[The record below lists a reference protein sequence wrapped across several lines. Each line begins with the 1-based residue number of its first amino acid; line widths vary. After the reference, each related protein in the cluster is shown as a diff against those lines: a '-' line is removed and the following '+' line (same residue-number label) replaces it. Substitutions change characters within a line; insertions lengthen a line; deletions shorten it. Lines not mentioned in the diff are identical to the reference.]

1 VVLLEREQFL
11 MELTRLFQKC
21 GSLDSVF
28 ITLKKK
34 GAVESFEPSDKC
46 LLRPTDG
53 KKISTMVSSKEVN
66 KLYQAYWNLLR
77 TNMDGLKKREK
88 KVGVKEQSSTVKV
101 SSLASG
107 SLHGACSSSACVSAS
122 LFLSLS

>member
-88 KVGVKEQSSTVKV
+88 KVGVKEQSSTVKGTRYP
-101 SSLASG
+101 AFPTI
-107 SLHGACSSSACVSAS
+107 AAFFYIC
-122 LFLSLS
+122 FLKQGK

>member
-88 KVGVKEQSSTVKV
+88 KVGVKEQKQWIIKPVFIRQKNQNKTTNTTEIQTVV
-101 SSLASG
+101 NGIL
-107 SLHGACSSSACVSAS
+107 
-122 LFLSLS
+122 